1 METIMPRY
9 VGLDVHKDLIEACFI
24 DEQGKQLHRCGVAV
38 TRESIQTFTA
48 KCLQPSDQVVME
60 ATTNTWE
67 VAELILPR
75 VVKVAIA
82 NPLKVKAIAE
92 AKTKTDKVDA
102 GVLAQLLRCDFLPEV
117 WIPDKTTRL
126 LREMCAHR
134 AGLVADQ
141 TRIKNRIQSLL
152 AQRLIPIPVPVLFNG
167 HGRNWLSHLELATQ
181 DRALIDSYLR
191 ILDQIESEEISL
203 QKALTQLSYD
213 NQQIRLLM
221 TLPGVG
227 LAGAQALYAALG
239 DWRRFK
245 DGAHAASYLGLT
257 PSTRQSADHC
267 YHGSITKAGNSLAR
281 WLLTQAARQVAQH
294 PGPLG
299 VFFRR
304 MQKRKNYNVAA
315 VATARK
321 LVTIAFL
328 MLKNNE
334 PYRYSLPGPTQRK
347 LSAFRVEATG
357 SRRPKS
363 KLRLPMQ
370 RREPGIRVQS
380 IPSLDEVYVS
390 ENLPPITKAQALPS
404 GERRMLQ
411 RMEIADL
418 PQRLQVVQ
426 TRTYQTRNAAPAP
439 KTKHLK

>member
-1 METIMPRY
+1 MPRY
-9 VGLDVHKDLIEACFI
+9 VGLDVHKQFIEACFI
-24 DEQGKQLHRCGVAV
+24 DQAGKQLHRCRVAA
-38 TRESIQTFTA
+38 TRESIQTFVA
-48 KCLQPSDQVVME
+48 KCLQPSDHVVME

-67 VAELILPR
+67 VADLILPQ
-75 VVKVAIA
+75 VAKVAIA

-92 AKTKTDKVDA
+92 AKVKTDKVDA
-102 GVLAQLLRCDFLPEV
+102 GVLAQLLRCDFLPQV

-152 AQRLIPIPVPVLFNG
+152 AQRLIPVSVPVLFNG
-167 HGRNWLSHLELATQ
+167 CGRNWLSNLELDTQ
-181 DRALIDSYLR
+181 DRARLNSYLR
-191 ILDQIESEEISL
+191 VLDQIELEENAL
-203 QKALTQLSYD
+203 QKTLTQLSYD
-213 NQQIRLLM
+213 NDQIRLLM

-227 LAGAQALYAALG
+227 PAGAQALYAALG
-239 DWRRFK
+239 DWKRFK
-245 DGAHAASYLGLT
+245 DGSHAASYLGLS
-257 PSTRQSADHC
+257 PSTRQSANHC
-267 YHGSITKAGNSLAR
+267 YHGSITKAGNALAR

-304 MQKRKNYNVAA
+304 IHRRKNFNIAV

-321 LVTIAFL
+321 LVTIGFL
-328 MLKNNE
+328 MLKNAE

-347 LSAFRVEATG
+347 LSVFRVEATG
-357 SRRPKS
+357 SRRSKS

-370 RREPGIRVQS
+370 RREPGTHVQS
-380 IPSLDEVYVS
+380 IPSLGEVYSS
-390 ENLPPITKAQALPS
+390 ENLPPITKADALAS

-411 RMEIADL
+411 QMGIADL
-418 PQRLQVVQ
+418 PERLQVVQ
-426 TRTYQTRNAAPAP
+426 TRTYQSRKTAPAP
-439 KTKHLK
+439 KTNPF

>member
-1 METIMPRY
+1 MPRY
-9 VGLDVHKDLIEACFI
+9 VGLDIHKQFIEACFI
-24 DEQGKQLHRCGVAV
+24 DEDGKPLGRCRIAV
-38 TRESIQTFTA
+38 SRESIQTFVP
-48 KCLQPSDQVVME
+48 KCLQSCDRVVME

-67 VAELILPR
+67 IAELIRPR
-75 VVKVAIA
+75 VAKVAIA

-102 GVLAQLLRCDFLPEV
+102 EVLAQLLRCNFLPEV
-117 WIPDKTTRL
+117 WIPDGATRL
-126 LREMCAHR
+126 LREMGAHR
-134 AGLVADQ
+134 AGLAADQ

-152 AQRLIPIPVPVLFNG
+152 AQRLIPIPVRVLFNG
-167 HGRNWLSHLELATQ
+167 CGRNWLSHLELDTQ
-181 DRALIDSYLR
+181 DRARIDGYLR
-191 ILDQIESEEISL
+191 VLDQIESEETNL
-203 QKALTQLSYD
+203 RKALAQLSFD
-213 NQQIRLLM
+213 NGQIRLLM

-227 LAGAQALYAALG
+227 PAGAQALCAAWG

-257 PSTRQSADHC
+257 PSTRQSAGHC

-281 WLLTQAARQVAQH
+281 WLLTQAAGQVSEH

-304 MQKRKNYNVAA
+304 IRKRKNYNVAV

-334 PYRYSLPGPTQRK
+334 PYRYSLPAPTQRK

-370 RREPGIRVQS
+370 RREPETRVQS
-380 IPSLDEVYVS
+380 IPSLDEVYRS
-390 ENLPPITKAQALPS
+390 ENLPPITKAEALPR
-404 GERRMLQ
+404 GEQRMLQ
-411 RMEIADL
+411 QMGIDHL
-418 PQRLQVVQ
+418 PQRLQTVQ
-426 TRTYQTRNAAPAP
+426 TRTYRST
-439 KTKHLK
+439 KTAHAQKRKHL

>member
-1 METIMPRY
+1 MPRY
-9 VGLDVHKDLIEACFI
+9 VGLDVHKRLIEACFI
-24 DEQGKQLHRCGVAV
+24 DEEGKHLQRCRVAV
-38 TRESIQTFTA
+38 TRESIQTFVA
-48 KCLQPSDQVVME
+48 KGLQPSDRVVME

-67 VAELILPR
+67 VAELIGPQ
-75 VVKVAIA
+75 VAKVAIA

-102 GVLAQLLRCDFLPEV
+102 EVLAQLFRCNFLPEV
-117 WIPDKTTRL
+117 WIPDKTIRL

-134 AGLVADQ
+134 AGLTADQ

-167 HGRNWLSHLELATQ
+167 RGRNWLSHLELDIQ
-181 DRALIDSYLR
+181 DRARIDGYLR
-191 ILDQIESEEISL
+191 VLDEIESEESNL
-203 QKALTQLSYD
+203 QRALTQLSYH
-213 NQQIRLLM
+213 NQEIRLLM

-227 LAGAQALYAALG
+227 PAGAQALYAALG

-281 WLLTQAARQVAQH
+281 WLLTQAARQVAEH

-304 MQKRKNYNVAA
+304 IQKRKSSNVAV

-357 SRRPKS
+357 SRRSKS

-370 RREPGIRVQS
+370 QREPGTRVQS
-380 IPSLDEVYVS
+380 TPTLDEVYRS
-390 ENLPPITKAQALPS
+390 ENLPPITKADALPC
-404 GERRMLQ
+404 GEGRMLQ
-411 RMEIADL
+411 QMGIADL
-418 PQRLQVVQ
+418 PQRLQVVR
-426 TRTYQTRNAAPAP
+426 TRTYRS
-439 KTKHLK
+439 KKKHL

>member
-1 METIMPRY
+1 MPRY
-9 VGLDVHKDLIEACFI
+9 VGLDVHKQFIEACFL
-24 DEQGKQLHRCGVAV
+24 DEEGKQLHRCRVAV
-38 TRESIQTFTA
+38 THESIQTFVA
-48 KCLQPSDQVVME
+48 KCLQPSDQVVIE
-60 ATTNTWE
+60 TTTNTWE
-67 VAELILPR
+67 IADLILPH
-75 VVKVAIA
+75 VAKVAIA

-92 AKTKTDKVDA
+92 AKIKTDKVDA
-102 GVLAQLLRCDFLPEV
+102 GVLAQLLRCDFLPQV
-117 WIPDKTTRL
+117 WIPDKSTRL

-152 AQRLIPIPVPVLFNG
+152 AQRLIPISVSVLFNG
-167 HGRNWLSHLELATQ
+167 CGRNWLSKLELTTQ
-181 DRALIDSYLR
+181 DRAVVDSYLR
-191 ILDQIESEEISL
+191 VLDHIESEETSL
-203 QKALTQLSYD
+203 QKVLTELSYQND
-213 NQQIRLLM
+213 EIRLLM

-227 LAGAQALYAALG
+227 PAGAQALYAALG
-239 DWRRFK
+239 DWKRFK
-245 DGAHAASYLGLT
+245 DGAHAASYLGLS
-257 PSTRQSADHC
+257 PSTRQSANHC
-267 YHGSITKAGNSLAR
+267 YHGPITKAGNSLAR

-304 MQKRKNYNVAA
+304 IRTRKNFNVAV

-370 RREPGIRVQS
+370 RREPGTRVQS
-380 IPSLDEVYVS
+380 IPTLDEVYLS
-390 ENLPPITKAQALPS
+390 ENLPPIPKAEALPS

-411 RMEIADL
+411 RMRIADL
-418 PQRLQVVQ
+418 PRRLQVVQ
-426 TRTYQTRNAAPAP
+426 TRTYQSRKTAPAP
-439 KTKHLK
+439 KTKQL